1 MKKTVFTALAAL
13 LACSAALSA
22 QEPESSYL
30 LDNYAYI
37 NRTSPALSDTTV
49 SGVAALGLGYV
60 GVGAYS
66 NLGVKSILF
75 PRDGNLVTG
84 LNEKVSADEF
94 LSGLRDMNRIMADVD
109 YNILSMHSRTD
120 MSGRYVSFEI
130 NLKSHNDVYVPKEV
144 FEIFKVG
151 TGLAD
156 HYDFPSAGASSS
168 SWLEIAGGT
177 EFRPGDF
184 TIAFRAKFLLGAADI
199 RLSVDDTGVSVA
211 GGSPSAT
218 VDANLL
224 ASKNTFS
231 IQTTASGALD
241 FGTIAYAGVEP
252 AGYGAGLDLGVSWK
266 PSRQWTV
273 TASLL
278 DFGGIWWTGDL
289 SARSSLRAGAGQ
301 KTSANDL
308 LRFVPDDTPHG
319 TYFKGIPFTVNAGF
333 RYKPAELVTIGSR
346 AYWRHGEGFNL
357 WHLSAG
363 AGLNPCRQ
371 FGLAANM
378 SAGNDGLRAGG
389 SMCFR
394 LAFIQFFVS
403 AEATLTKFTYSH
415 IPINPPGVIVATG
428 LSFTIKRK

>member
-1 MKKTVFTALAAL
+1 MKKTVFTAIAAF
-13 LACSAALSA
+13 LACSAALNA

-151 TGLAD
+151 TGPAD

-184 TIAFRAKFLLGAADI
+184 TIAFRAKFLLGAADA

-289 SARSSLRAGAGQ
+289 SAKSALRAGAGQ

-357 WHLSAG
+357 WHFSAG

-415 IPINPPGVIVATG
+415 IPINPPGVIVSTG

>member
-1 MKKTVFTALAAL
+1 MKKTVFTAVAAL
-13 LACSAALSA
+13 LACSAALNA

-94 LSGLRDMNRIMADVD
+94 LSGLKDNSRIMADVD

-151 TGLAD
+151 TGPAD

-184 TIAFRAKFLLGAADI
+184 TIAFRAKFLLGAADA

-289 SARSSLRAGAGQ
+289 SAKSALRAGAGQ

-403 AEATLTKFTYSH
+403 AEATLTRFTYNH
-415 IPINPPGVIVATG
+415 IPINPPGVVVATG
-428 LSFTIKRK
+428 LSFTFRRK

>member
-1 MKKTVFTALAAL
+1 MKKTVFTAFAAL
-13 LACSAALSA
+13 LTCSAALSA

-66 NLGVKSILF
+66 NVGVKSILF

-84 LNEKVSADEF
+84 LSEKVSADEF

-151 TGLAD
+151 TGPAD

-184 TIAFRAKFLLGAADI
+184 TIAFRAKFLLGAADA

-211 GGSPSAT
+211 GGSLSAT

-289 SARSSLRAGAGQ
+289 SAKSALRAGAGQ

-346 AYWRHGEGFNL
+346 AYWRHGEGFNM

-403 AEATLTKFTYSH
+403 AEATLTRFTYSH

>member
-1 MKKTVFTALAAL
+1 MKKTVFIALAAL
-13 LACSAALSA
+13 LACSMVLSA
-22 QEPESSYL
+22 QEPESTYL

-37 NRTSPALSDTTV
+37 NRTSPALSDTTA
-49 SGVAALGLGYV
+49 SGVAALGLGYI

-66 NLGVKSILF
+66 NVGVKTLLF

-94 LSGLRDMNRIMADVD
+94 LSGLKDNSRIMADVD

-130 NLKSHNDVYVPKEV
+130 NLKSHNDVYIPKEV

-151 TGLAD
+151 TGPAD
-156 HYDFPSAGASSS
+156 RYDFPSAGATSS

-177 EFRPGDF
+177 EFRPADF
-184 TIAFRAKFLLGAADI
+184 TIAFRAKFLLGAADA
-199 RLSVDDTGVSVA
+199 RLSVDNTSMSVA
-211 GGSPSAT
+211 GGSPSMA

-224 ASKNTFS
+224 ASMNTFS
-231 IQTTASGALD
+231 IERTASGALD
-241 FGTIAYAGVEP
+241 FGKIYYAAVTP
-252 AGYGAGLDLGVSWK
+252 AGYGAGLDLGLAWT
-266 PSRQWTV
+266 PSKEWTV

-289 SARSSLRAGAGQ
+289 SAKSSLRAGTD
-301 KTSANDL
+301 KSANVRNL
-308 LRFVPDDTPHG
+308 ITFYPDEVPHG

-333 RYKPAELVTIGSR
+333 RYKPVGLVTVGSR

-363 AGLNPCRQ
+363 AGLNPCRE
-371 FGLAANM
+371 FGLAANT
-378 SAGNDGLRAGG
+378 SIGNDGFRAGG

-394 LAFIQFFVS
+394 LAFLQFFVS
-403 AEATLTKFTYSH
+403 AEATLTRFTYNH
-415 IPINPPGVIVATG
+415 IPINPPGVVVATG
-428 LSFTIKRK
+428 LSFTFRRK

>member
-13 LACSAALSA
+13 LACSAALNA

-84 LNEKVSADEF
+84 LNEKVSANEF
-94 LSGLRDMNRIMADVD
+94 LSGLRDMSRIMADVD

-144 FEIFKVG
+144 FEILKTG
-151 TGLAD
+151 TGPAD
-156 HYDFPSAGASSS
+156 RYDFPSAGASSS

-184 TIAFRAKFLLGAADI
+184 TIAFRAKFLLGAADA

-289 SARSSLRAGAGQ
+289 SAKSALRAGAGQ

-415 IPINPPGVIVATG
+415 IPINPPGVIVSTG

>member
-13 LACSAALSA
+13 LACSAALNA

-151 TGLAD
+151 TGPAD

-177 EFRPGDF
+177 EFRPADF
-184 TIAFRAKFLLGAADI
+184 TIAFRAKFLLGAADA
-199 RLSVDDTGVSVA
+199 RLSVDNTSMSVA
-211 GGSPSAT
+211 GGSPSMA

-224 ASKNTFS
+224 ASMNTFS
-231 IQTTASGALD
+231 IERTASGALD
-241 FGTIAYAGVEP
+241 FGKIYYAAVTP
-252 AGYGAGLDLGVSWK
+252 AGYGAGLDLGLAWT
-266 PSRQWTV
+266 PSKEWTV

-289 SARSSLRAGAGQ
+289 SAKSALRAGAGQ

-415 IPINPPGVIVATG
+415 IPINPPGVIVSTG

>member
-1 MKKTVFTALAAL
+1 MKKTVFIALAAL
-13 LACSAALSA
+13 LAGSALRA
-22 QEPESSYL
+22 QEPESTYL

-37 NRTSPALSDTTV
+37 NRTSPALSDTTA
-49 SGVAALGLGYV
+49 SGVAALGLGYI

-66 NLGVKSILF
+66 NVGVKTLLF

-84 LNEKVSADEF
+84 LSEKVSADEF
-94 LSGLRDMNRIMADVD
+94 LPGLKDNSRIMADVD
-109 YNILSMHSRTD
+109 YNILSMHSRAD
-120 MSGRYVSFEI
+120 MSERYVSFEI
-130 NLKSHNDVYVPKEV
+130 NLKSHNDVYIPKEI

-151 TGLAD
+151 TGPAD
-156 HYDFPSAGASSS
+156 NYSFPSAGATSS

-184 TIAFRAKFLLGAADI
+184 TIAFRAKFLLGAADA
-199 RLSVDDTGVSVA
+199 RLSVDNASMSVA
-211 GGSPSAT
+211 GGSPSMAME
-218 VDANLL
+218 ANLL

-231 IQTTASGALD
+231 IQNTASGALD
-241 FGTIAYAGVEP
+241 FGTIAYAGVTP
-252 AGYGAGLDLGVSWK
+252 AGYGAGLDLGLAWT
-266 PSRQWTV
+266 PSKEWTV

-289 SARSSLRAGAGQ
+289 SAKSTFRASTDG
-301 KTSANDL
+301 TSDINDL
-308 LRFVPDDTPHG
+308 LSFMPDAVPHG

-333 RYKPAELVTIGSR
+333 RYKPARIVTIGAR
-346 AYWRHGEGFNL
+346 AYWRHGEGFNM

-371 FGLAANM
+371 FGLAANA

-394 LAFIQFFVS
+394 LAFLQFFVS
-403 AEATLTKFTYSH
+403 AEATLTRFTYSH
-415 IPINPPGVIVATG
+415 IPINPPGAIVSTG
-428 LSFTIKRK
+428 LSFTFKRK